1 MGTVMAGHSHG
12 YSYGWDIDM
21 GTVMAGHSH
30 GWDIAMG
37 TVMGKAYPWG
47 NRRSRAVPGVPLSQ

>member
-12 YSYGWDIDM
+12 YSYGWDIAMGTVMGWDIAM

-30 GWDIAMG
+30 GYSYGW
-37 TVMGKAYPWG
+37 T
-47 NRRSRAVPGVPLSQ
+47 